1 MTDKP
6 TLEPSTDN
14 DEILFDINGESH
26 CIYMSPAAERWLGTF
41 DLPTIQALFIE
52 YPDVLQG
59 FAQMVADGE
68 VVDLVAAYGHRWEL
82 QPMFD
87 QANNFAGAIITVQ
100 VLPNQHVARPAA
112 APLSATVLLAT
123 SWQYDLAQDVL
134 VLGPELKAALGIGA
148 GPLSLAGLAHHT
160 ALVDALTRQIERLR
174 TGGTELFSAEVAADG
189 PGGAVYNLLIRGQ
202 VCDRDA
208 DQKVTRVIGV
218 IEDIGRHIEQL
229 QRQRQDESTMIR
241 VQKLEAIGNLVGGIA
256 HDFNNILSSIIG
268 YTELA
273 LMETVEQTLDRPRLS
288 TYLQEVFQ
296 GGKRA
301 RELVAKMQSFSRADE
316 TQPQTLDLML
326 EIKEAVKMLRASLPS
341 SIDIRL
347 DIDESLPEVFID
359 KAFLQQMIMNTCI
372 NSRDAMEDVGTI
384 FIRGRMAEID
394 KQRCSSCHEYF
405 HGEYVELAI
414 EDTGSGIDPALI
426 DGVFEPYVTSKP
438 MGSGMGLATLHG
450 MMHRE
455 RGHVR
460 LDSIQGDGTELR
472 LFFPPASA
480 FNHPY
485 PAQPNLDVQRVR
497 GNEQKHILVIDDE
510 VSLVYYLRELLR
522 KKGYQV
528 TVASDSHEA
537 WDIFSADPDKF
548 DLVVTDQTM
557 PGLSG
562 VQLAAKMLTLREHLP
577 IILCTGYSD
586 IVEEGNISQYGIMG
600 YLAKPIDSREL
611 LRTIHEL
618 LQAAA

>member
-14 DEILFDINGESH
+14 DEILFDIDGESL
-26 CIYMSPAAERWLGTF
+26 CIYMSPAAERWLGIF
-41 DLPTIQALFIE
+41 DRPSMQTLFTE

-68 VVDLVAAYGHRWEL
+68 VIDLVAAYGHRWEL

-100 VLPNQHVARPAA
+100 VLPNQQVAIPDGT
-112 APLSATVLLAT
+112 PLFATALLAT

-148 GPLSLAGLAHHT
+148 GPLSLAGLADHT
-160 ALVDALTRQIERLR
+160 AMVDALTQQIERLR
-174 TGGTELFSAEVAADG
+174 TGGAELFSAEVAAG
-189 PGGAVYNLLIRGQ
+189 CPGGAVYNLLIRGQ

-208 DQKVTRVIGV
+208 DQQVTRVIGV

-229 QRQRQDESTMIR
+229 QRRRQDESTMIR

-273 LMETVEQTLDRPRLS
+273 LMETAEQTLDRPRLS

-301 RELVAKMQSFSRADE
+301 RELVAKMLSFSRADE

-326 EIKEAVKMLRASLPS
+326 EVKEAVKMLRASLPS

-384 FIRGRMAEID
+384 FIRGRMADIN
-394 KQRCSSCHEYF
+394 KQRCSSCHELF
-405 HGEYVELAI
+405 DGEFVELAI

-472 LFFPPASA
+472 LFFPTARA
-480 FNHPY
+480 FKHSF

-497 GNEQKHILVIDDE
+497 GNEKKHILVIDDE

-528 TVASDSHEA
+528 TVASDSYEA

-586 IVEEGNISQYGIMG
+586 IVEEGNISQYGIKG

-611 LRTIHEL
+611 LRTIHDL
-618 LQAAA
+618 LQVAA

>member
-14 DEILFDINGESH
+14 DEILFDINGESL
-26 CIYMSPAAERWLGTF
+26 CIYMSPAAKRWLGTF
-41 DLPTIQALFIE
+41 DLPTVQTLFTE
-52 YPDVLQG
+52 YPDVLLG

-82 QPMFD
+82 HPMFD
-87 QANNFAGAIITVQ
+87 QANNFAGALITVQ
-100 VLPNQHVARPAA
+100 VLPNQQVATPDGA
-112 APLSATVLLAT
+112 LLFATALLAT

-134 VLGPELKAALGIGA
+134 LLGPELKAALGIGA
-148 GPLSLAGLAHHT
+148 GPQSLAGLAHHT
-160 ALVDALTRQIERLR
+160 ALVEALTQQIERLR
-174 TGGTELFSAEVAADG
+174 TGGAELFSAEVTAG
-189 PGGAVYNLLIRGQ
+189 HPGGAVYNLLIRGQ

-218 IEDIGRHIEQL
+218 IEDVGLHIEQL
-229 QRQRQDESTMIR
+229 QRRRQNESTMIR
-241 VQKLEAIGNLVGGIA
+241 VEKLEATGNLVGGIA

-273 LMETVEQTLDRPRLS
+273 LMEAAERTLDRQRLS

-301 RELVAKMQSFSRADE
+301 RELVANMLSFSRADE

-347 DIDESLPEVFID
+347 DIDESLPEVFVD

-384 FIRGRMAEID
+384 FIRGRMADIN
-394 KQRCSSCHEYF
+394 KQRCSSCHEF
-405 HGEYVELAI
+405 FDGEYVELAI

-426 DGVFEPYVTSKP
+426 DGAFEPYVTSKP

-450 MMHRE
+450 MMHRG

-472 LFFPPASA
+472 LFFPPARA
-480 FNHPY
+480 FNHPF

-497 GNEQKHILVIDDE
+497 GNEQQHILVIDDE

-562 VQLAAKMLTLREHLP
+562 VQLAAKMLTFREHLP

-586 IVEEGNISQYGIMG
+586 IVEEGNISQYGIKG

>member
-6 TLEPSTDN
+6 TLESSTDN
-14 DEILFDINGESH
+14 DEILFDINGESL

-41 DLPTIQALFIE
+41 DLPTIQTLFTE

-100 VLPNQHVARPAA
+100 VLPNQHVAMPDG
-112 APLSATVLLAT
+112 APLFATALLAT

-160 ALVDALTRQIERLR
+160 ALIEALTRQIERLR
-174 TGGTELFSAEVAADG
+174 TGGTELFSAEVAA
-189 PGGAVYNLLIRGQ
+189 GGLGGTVYNLLIRGQ

-229 QRQRQDESTMIR
+229 ERQRQDESTMIR

-359 KAFLQQMIMNTCI
+359 KAFLQQMILNTCI

-384 FIRGRMAEID
+384 FIRGRLAEIN
-394 KQRCSSCHEYF
+394 KQRCSSCHEIF
-405 HGEYVELAI
+405 DGEYVELAI

-472 LFFPPASA
+472 LFFPPAGA
-480 FNHPY
+480 FIHPF

-611 LRTIHEL
+611 LHTIHEL

>member
-1 MTDKP
+1 MTDKI
-6 TLEPSTDN
+6 TREPDADN
-14 DEILFDINGESH
+14 DEILFDINGDSN
-26 CIYMSPAAERWLGTF
+26 CIYMSPAAKRWLGIS
-41 DLPTIQALFIE
+41 DLMTTEVLFADFPE
-52 YPDVLQG
+52 LLQG
-59 FAQMVADGE
+59 FTQMVQDGE
-68 VVDLVAAYGHRWEL
+68 VVELATAYGYRWEL
-82 QPMFD
+82 QPMYD
-87 QANNFAGAIITVQ
+87 QANDFAGAIITAH
-100 VLPNQHVARPAA
+100 VLPNTQALIADG
-112 APLSATVLLAT
+112 APLPTT
-123 SWQYDLAQDVL
+123 PWQYDLVQDVL
-134 VLGPELKAALGIGA
+134 VLRPELKLVLGLGNA
-148 GPLSLAGLAHHT
+148 PLSLAGLAHRP
-160 ALVDALTRQIERLR
+160 ALVDVLTHQIERLR
-174 TGGTELFSAEVAADG
+174 TGQAELFAAEVSVGDPAG
-189 PGGAVYNLLIRGQ
+189 ELYNFLIRGQ

-208 DQKVTRVIGV
+208 DRNVTRVIGV

-241 VQKLEAIGNLVGGIA
+241 VQKMEAIGNLVGGIA

-273 LMETVEQTLDRPRLS
+273 LMESAEQTLDKPRLS

-316 TQPQTLDLML
+316 TQPQNIDLML

-341 SIDIRL
+341 SIEIRL

-359 KAFLQQMIMNTCI
+359 NAFLQQMIMNSCI
-372 NSRDAMEDVGTI
+372 NSRDAMADVGTI
-384 FIRGRMAEID
+384 FIRARTTEIK
-394 KQRCSSCHEYF
+394 KQRCSSCYEYF
-405 HGEYVELAI
+405 DGEYVELAI

-426 DGVFEPYVTSKP
+426 EGVFEPYVTSKP

-480 FNHPY
+480 YSHTFPE
-485 PAQPNLDVQRVR
+485 QPNLDVQQTR
-497 GNEQKHILVIDDE
+497 GNEEKHILVIDDE

-522 KKGYQV
+522 RKGYEV

-537 WDIFSADPDKF
+537 WDIFSADPDKY
-548 DLVVTDQTM
+548 DLVITDQTM

-562 VQLAAKMLTLREHLP
+562 VQLAAKMLTLRENLP
-577 IILCTGYSD
+577 IVLCTGYSD
-586 IVEEGNISQYGIMG
+586 IVEESNISQYGIKG
-600 YLAKPIDSREL
+600 YMAKPIDSREL
-611 LRTIHEL
+611 LRTVHDLL
-618 LQAAA
+618 LQAAHLFRL

>member
-1 MTDKP
+1 MTDKL
-6 TLEPSTDN
+6 TQELTVNN
-14 DEILFDINGESH
+14 DEILFDINGDCQ
-26 CIYMSPAAERWLGTF
+26 CIYMSQAAERWLGVSGH
-41 DLPTIQALFIE
+41 PVIQELFGD
-52 YPDVLQG
+52 YPEVLQG
-59 FAQMVADGE
+59 FAQMMADGE
-68 VVDLVAAYGHRWEL
+68 VVELAAAYGHRWEL

-87 QANNFAGAIITVQ
+87 QVNDFSGAIITVQ
-100 VLPNQHVARPAA
+100 VLPSTHAA
-112 APLSATVLLAT
+112 TAHGAPLPTT
-123 SWQYDLAQDVL
+123 PWQYDLVHDVL
-134 VLGPELKAALGIGA
+134 VLRPEIKGVLGLAAEPIG
-148 GPLSLAGLAHHT
+148 LAGLVLWP
-160 ALVDALTRQIERLR
+160 ALANVLSQQIERLR
-174 TGGTELFSAEVAADG
+174 TGQTELFSADVAVGD
-189 PGGAVYNLLIRGQ
+189 PTKEVYNFLIRGQ

-208 DQKVTRVIGV
+208 DQKVIRVIGV
-218 IEDIGRHIEQL
+218 IEDIGRHVEQL

-241 VQKLEAIGNLVGGIA
+241 VQKMEAIGNLVGGIA
-256 HDFNNILSSIIG
+256 HDFNNILSSVIG

-273 LMETVEQTLDRPRLS
+273 LMESAEQTLDKPRLS

-316 TQPQTLDLML
+316 TQPQNIDLML

-341 SIDIRL
+341 SIEIRL

-359 KAFLQQMIMNTCI
+359 KVFLQQMIMNSCI
-372 NSRDAMEDVGTI
+372 NSRDAMADVGTI
-384 FIRGRMAEID
+384 FIRARMTEIR

-405 HGEYVELAI
+405 DGEYVELAI
-414 EDTGSGIDPALI
+414 EDNGCGIDPALI
-426 DGVFEPYVTSKP
+426 EGVFEPYVTSKP

-460 LDSIQGDGTELR
+460 LDSIQSDGTELR
-472 LFFPPASA
+472 LFFPPAAIVSRS
-480 FNHPY
+480 FPD
-485 PAQPNLDVQRVR
+485 QPNLDVQQTR
-497 GNEQKHILVIDDE
+497 GNEEKHILVIDDE

-522 KKGYQV
+522 KKGYEV

-537 WDIFSADPDKF
+537 WDIFSADPDKY

-562 VQLAAKMLTLREHLP
+562 VQLAAKMLTLREKLP

-586 IVEEGNISQYGIMG
+586 IVEESNISQYGIKG
-600 YLAKPIDSREL
+600 YMAKPIDSREL
-611 LRTIHEL
+611 LRTVHEL
-618 LQAAA
+618 LQEAT